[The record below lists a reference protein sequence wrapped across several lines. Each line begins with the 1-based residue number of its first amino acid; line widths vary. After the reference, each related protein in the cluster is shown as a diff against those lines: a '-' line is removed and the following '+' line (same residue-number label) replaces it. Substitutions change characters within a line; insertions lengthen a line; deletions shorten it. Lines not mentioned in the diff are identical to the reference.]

1 MGAEAALGLIYT
13 PVRRPSDLTR
23 LGGTTHIEC
32 SAVRCYLTD
41 DPSTAEARVR
51 SNRHA

>member
-1 MGAEAALGLIYT
+1 MGAEAALGLIYIDR
-13 PVRRPSDLTR
+13 VRRPSDLTR

-32 SAVRCYLTD
+32 SAVCYLKD

-51 SNRHA
+51 SNRYA